1 MKMGTE
7 EHKATAPRHLS
18 IGILSVSSTRTLAE
32 DKSGH
37 WINKHSK
44 KEGHQVV
51 CHRVIPDDARIIAET
66 ISEVL
71 RDHAPQALLLTGGTG
86 ISPKDVTIE
95 AVRPLL
101 SKELTAFGVLF
112 SQLSFEEIDS
122 AALLSRAMA
131 GVIDNA
137 LVFCMPG
144 SLNACKL
151 ACNAL
156 IFPELGHLVRHF
168 QEN

>member
-156 IFPELGHLVRHF
+156 IFPELGHLVRHL